1 MVIIGLALMFQ
12 GAMLLAGEYLCVE
25 VAWRCVD
32 YNQFYTGLGALFM
45 GTGFVTALIGANHD

>member
-1 MVIIGLALMFQ
+1 MWALGVMFMIM
-12 GAMLLAGEYLCVE
+12 GGMLLTGEYLCVE